1 MRASMLLNAL
11 RGALL
16 LAVFCSCRREGAGT
30 PEPVKPP
37 EAAAPAP
44 ARIGIQDLRLPLRVV
59 VDGKEIRGEAALARV
74 QVGAGKRGGGLFAV
88 LSPALRVEG
97 ALVETDGDSLSVL
110 ADLPVALRML
120 VKMDAI
126 EFRGLLVR
134 GRDGMTLLEAA
145 SASVSKEGVWEMHH
159 VRRNGG
165 MHEAVFRFQPGAE
178 ATTLGG
184 SRAGEPSPKE

>member
-1 MRASMLLNAL
+1 MLLTGL

-16 LAVFCSCRREGAGT
+16 FGALCACRREQAPTAGLA
-30 PEPVKPP
+30 KPP
-37 EAAAPAP
+37 EATPQAP
-44 ARIGIQDLRLPLRVV
+44 ARIGIKDLRLPLRVAV
-59 VDGKEIRGEAALARV
+59 GGTEVHGEAMLARV

-88 LSPALRVEG
+88 LSPALRVDG
-97 ALVETDGDSLSVL
+97 ALVETDGDNLSVL

-134 GRDGMTLLEAA
+134 DRDGKTLLECS
-145 SASVSKEGVWEMHH
+145 SASVSKEGVWEMRH

-165 MHEAVFRFQPGAE
+165 IHEAVFRIQPGEGATVPEGSAE
-178 ATTLGG
+178 DKAD
-184 SRAGEPSPKE
+184 PKG